1 MSAPQNSSD
10 LHVVEK
16 AAAVAGVETVAKPKR
31 ATEKPG
37 AEPAASA
44 AESAPTQQRRGLSPW
59 LLGVVAL
66 IGVVAWVTQYQ
77 VSQRLEREVAGL
89 SAELASTSEQLGAYK
104 LHLDTVRASVGDL
117 HDRMG
122 NLKILV
128 ELDPTAITDIPAADD
143 FTAPLSNISAPA
155 PISAPTPARAAAEPE
170 PVAEPAT
177 SREAIIDEALSTPL
191 S

>member
-16 AAAVAGVETVAKPKR
+16 GAAIAGVETVAKPKR

-128 ELDPTAITDIPAADD
+128 GLDPTAITDIPAADD
-143 FTAPLSNISAPA
+143 LTAPLSNISAPA
-155 PISAPTPARAAAEPE
+155 PISARAA
-170 PVAEPAT
+170 AEPAT
-177 SREAIIDEALSTPL
+177 SREAIIDEVLSTPL